1 MKRATR
7 AALAAAALGAMLAF
21 AGGALAANTGTVAVW
36 HTPMVLGG
44 SSSTTIHINLPQA
57 TDPIAAINIYV
68 PTGYTLNLAEVQ
80 GSSIGSVDATA
91 FSHDNNL
98 TLPLT
103 GTVLTD
109 APSSHVSDSTACAR
123 VGTSAAVWILNL
135 SVAGQTIALPLYVN
149 PTAGAEQALG
159 AYKLSICLP
168 PPDVPIGTPGRS
180 ANGAQVLDAKFTVN
194 GIFKTPSAGGA
205 LRWESLFTPYNP
217 GKGTVNLAGTFET
230 RSIVSLPVGLTLSTS
245 VKKGKKRAKTATYT
259 AKGKLSEGGIPTAGV
274 AVNVLRG
281 ASATKLTKVA
291 SPKTTAAGTFG
302 SSGKVAVKKTTYFKA
317 TATVPE
323 RDFTAQGCTNP
334 LPATV
339 APAGC
344 VSTTLSPWTATSAVV
359 KAKS

>member
-7 AALAAAALGAMLAF
+7 AALVAAAVGAMLAF
-21 AGGALAANTGTVAVW
+21 AGGAFAANTATVAVW

-68 PTGYTLNLAEVQ
+68 PTGYTLNLNQAT
-80 GSSIGSVDATA
+80 GTNIGSVDATA

-109 APSSHVSDSTACAR
+109 APANHVSDSTACAR

-194 GIFKTPSAGGA
+194 GIFTTPSAGGA

-245 VKKGKKRAKTATYT
+245 VKKGKKTASYT

-274 AVNVLRG
+274 AVNLLRG
-281 ASATKLTKVA
+281 ASASKLTKVA
-291 SPKTTAAGTFG
+291 SPKTTAAGTFT
-302 SSGKVAVKKTTYFKA
+302 SAGKVAAKKTTYFKA

-323 RDFTAQGCTNP
+323 RDFTAQGCTSP

-344 VSTTLSPWTATSAVV
+344 VSATLSPWTATSAVV

>member
-1 MKRATR
+1 MKRSTR
-7 AALAAAALGAMLAF
+7 AALAAVAVGAMLAF
-21 AGGALAANTGTVAVW
+21 AGGAFAANTGTVAVW

-68 PTGYTLNLAEVQ
+68 PTGYTLNTSQAT
-80 GSSIGSVDATA
+80 GTSIGNVDATA

-103 GTVLTD
+103 GTVTTD
-109 APSSHVSDSTACAR
+109 APANHVADSTACAR
-123 VGTSAAVWILNL
+123 TATSAAVWILNL

-194 GIFKTPSAGGA
+194 GIFSTPSTAGI
-205 LRWESLFTPYNP
+205 LRWESLFTPWNA

-230 RSIVSLPVGLTLSTS
+230 RSLVALPVGLSL
-245 VKKGKKRAKTATYT
+245 TATHKGTAYT
-259 AKGKLSEGGIPTAGV
+259 VRGKASEGGIPAPGTAV
-274 AVNVLRG
+274 LILRG
-281 ASATKLTKVA
+281 TVPSKLVKVA
-291 SPKTTAAGTFG
+291 AARTSPVGTFS
-302 SSGKVAVKKTTYFKA
+302 SSGKVRPKKTTYFKA
-317 TATVPE
+317 TASVKE
-323 RDFTAQGCTNP
+323 RDFTTQGCVNP

-344 VSTTLSPWTATSAVV
+344 VSATLPPWTATSPVV
-359 KAKS
+359 KVKS

>member
-1 MKRATR
+1 MKRSTR
-7 AALAAAALGAMLAF
+7 AALTAVAVGAMLAF
-21 AGGALAANTGTVAVW
+21 AGGAFAANTATVAVW

-68 PTGYTLNLAEVQ
+68 PTGYTLNTSQAT
-80 GSSIGSVDATA
+80 GTSIGNVDATA

-103 GTVLTD
+103 GTVTTD
-109 APSSHVSDSTACAR
+109 APANHIADSTACAR
-123 VGTSAAVWILNL
+123 TATSAAVWILNL

-194 GIFKTPSAGGA
+194 GIFSTPSTAGI

-230 RSIVSLPVGLTLSTS
+230 RSLVALPVGLSL
-245 VKKGKKRAKTATYT
+245 TATHKGTAYT
-259 AKGKLSEGGIPTAGV
+259 VRGKASEGGIPAPGTAV
-274 AVNVLRG
+274 LILRG
-281 ASATKLTKVA
+281 TLPSKLVKVA
-291 SPKTTAAGTFG
+291 AARTSPVGTFS
-302 SSGKVAVKKTTYFKA
+302 SSGKVRPKKTTYFKA
-317 TATVPE
+317 TATVKE
-323 RDFTAQGCTNP
+323 RDFTAQGCVNP

-344 VSTTLSPWTATSAVV
+344 VSATLPPWTATSPVV
-359 KAKS
+359 KVKP

>member
-1 MKRATR
+1 MKRSTR
-7 AALAAAALGAMLAF
+7 AALTAVAVGAMLAF
-21 AGGALAANTGTVAVW
+21 AGGAFAANTATVAVW

-68 PTGYTLNLAEVQ
+68 PTGYTLNTSQAT
-80 GSSIGSVDATA
+80 GTSIGNVDATA

-103 GTVLTD
+103 GTVTTD
-109 APSSHVSDSTACAR
+109 APANHIADSTACAR
-123 VGTSAAVWILNL
+123 TATSAAVWILNL

-149 PTAGAEQALG
+149 PTSGAEQTLG

-194 GIFKTPSAGGA
+194 GIFSTPSTAGI

-217 GKGTVNLAGTFET
+217 GRGTVNLAGTFET
-230 RSIVSLPVGLTLSTS
+230 RSLVALPVGLSL
-245 VKKGKKRAKTATYT
+245 TATHKGTAYT
-259 AKGKLSEGGIPTAGV
+259 VRGKASEGGIPAPGTAV
-274 AVNVLRG
+274 LILRG
-281 ASATKLTKVA
+281 TLPSKLVKVA
-291 SPKTTAAGTFG
+291 AARTSPVGTFS
-302 SSGKVAVKKTTYFKA
+302 SSGKVRPKKTTYFKA
-317 TATVPE
+317 TATVKE
-323 RDFTAQGCTNP
+323 RDFTAQGCVNP

-344 VSTTLSPWTATSAVV
+344 VSATLPPWTATSPVV
-359 KAKS
+359 KVKP

>member
-1 MKRATR
+1 MKRSTR
-7 AALAAAALGAMLAF
+7 AALAAVAVGAMLAF
-21 AGGALAANTGTVAVW
+21 AGGAFAANTGTVAVW

-68 PTGYTLNLAEVQ
+68 PTGYTLNTSQAT
-80 GSSIGSVDATA
+80 GTSIGNVDATA

-103 GTVLTD
+103 GTVTTD
-109 APSSHVSDSTACAR
+109 APANHVADSTACAR
-123 VGTSAAVWILNL
+123 TATSAAVWILNL

-149 PTAGAEQALG
+149 PTAGAETALG

-194 GIFKTPSAGGA
+194 GIFSTPSTAGI

-230 RSIVSLPVGLTLSTS
+230 RSLVALPVALSL
-245 VKKGKKRAKTATYT
+245 TATHKGTAYT
-259 AKGKLSEGGIPTAGV
+259 VRGKASEGGIPAPGTPV
-274 AVNVLRG
+274 LILRG
-281 ASATKLTKVA
+281 TLPSKLVKVA
-291 SPKTTAAGTFG
+291 AARTSPVGTFS
-302 SSGKVAVKKTTYFKA
+302 SSGKVRPKKTTYFKA
-317 TATVPE
+317 TAAVKE

-344 VSTTLSPWTATSAVV
+344 VSATLPPWTATSPVV
-359 KAKS
+359 KVKS

>member
-7 AALAAAALGAMLAF
+7 AALVAAAVGAMLAF
-21 AGGALAANTGTVAVW
+21 AGGAFAANTGTVAVW

-44 SSSTTIHINLPQA
+44 SSSTTIHINLPQT

-68 PTGYTLNLAEVQ
+68 PAGYTLNTSQAT
-80 GSSIGSVDATA
+80 GTNIGSVDATA

-103 GTVLTD
+103 GNVTTD
-109 APSSHVSDSTACAR
+109 APANHASDSAACAR
-123 VGTSAAVWILNL
+123 TATSAAVWILNL

-168 PPDVPIGTPGRS
+168 PPDVPVGTPGRS
-180 ANGAQVLDAKFTVN
+180 ANGAQVLDAKFTVK
-194 GIFKTPSAGGA
+194 GIFSTPSTAGS
-205 LRWESLFTPYNP
+205 LRWESLFTPYTP

-230 RSIVSLPVGLTLSTS
+230 RSLVGLPVGLTLTATHKKTAYT
-245 VKKGKKRAKTATYT
+245 VKGKA
-259 AKGKLSEGGIPTAGV
+259 SEGGVPANGI
-274 AVNVLRG
+274 AVSVLRG
-281 ASATKLTKVA
+281 TSPTKVAKVASAT
-291 SPKTTAAGTFG
+291 TTAAGTFS
-302 SSGKVAVKKTTYFKA
+302 SSGKVKPKKTTYFKA
-317 TATVPE
+317 TATAKE
-323 RDFTAQGCTNP
+323 RDFTAQGCVNP

-344 VSTTLSPWTATSAVV
+344 VSATLPPWTATSPVV
-359 KAKS
+359 KVKS